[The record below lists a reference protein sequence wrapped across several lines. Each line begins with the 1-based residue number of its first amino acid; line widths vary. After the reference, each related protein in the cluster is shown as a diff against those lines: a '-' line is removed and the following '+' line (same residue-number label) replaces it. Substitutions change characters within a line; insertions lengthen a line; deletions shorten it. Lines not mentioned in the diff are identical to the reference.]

1 MIRNYRVRDKGAFI
15 EGVQAI
21 VGAALKG
28 KVPAP
33 LEIIGTPTMLD
44 ELTARRAPEDRNFSL
59 VSLSILNDSESIVVA
74 QDAHSGNWVKI
85 SPEKDGFIIEEVV
98 E

>member
-15 EGVQAI
+15 EGVQTT
-21 VGAALKG
+21 VGTALTG
-28 KVPAP
+28 EVPAP
-33 LEIIGTPTMLD
+33 LEITGTPTMLD
-44 ELTARRAPEDRNFSL
+44 ELAARRAPEDRTFSL
-59 VSLSILNDSESIVVA
+59 VSLNVLNDNESIVVA

-85 SPEKDGFIIEEVV
+85 SPENGEFIIEEVV